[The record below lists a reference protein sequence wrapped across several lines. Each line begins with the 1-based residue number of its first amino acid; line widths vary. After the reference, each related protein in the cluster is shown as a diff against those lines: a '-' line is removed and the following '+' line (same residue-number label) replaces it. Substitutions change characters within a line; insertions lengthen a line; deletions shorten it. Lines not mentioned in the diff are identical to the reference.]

1 MVGPRAPGSR
11 TQVFAVL
18 GHPITHTLSPV
29 MHNAAFEELGLDAV
43 YLAFD
48 VGPDQVGHLLTSMQQ
63 MNFGGLN
70 LTVPLKEKVQS
81 VLTRVDPVAEAIGAV
96 NTVVFADDG
105 MVGHNTDG
113 EGFVRA
119 AGELDVELGGKRVV
133 ILGSGGAAR
142 AATLFSAR
150 AGAAEITLVAR
161 NQGAAAALVSE
172 LGVRH
177 PGVAMRA
184 VTEPGDQVA
193 AVAQGEFVVQST
205 PVGLKDGDPPIVGV
219 EAFHEG
225 QAMLDMIYHVAET
238 STMKAARS
246 AGARV
251 ANGLG
256 MLLYQG
262 ALAFTLWTG
271 RDAPIPI
278 MRAALEKEVYGP

>member
-1 MVGPRAPGSR
+1 MAGPRAPGSR

-48 VGPDQVGHLLTSMQQ
+48 VVPEDVGSILVSMQQ
-63 MNFGGLN
+63 MNFGGVN

-81 VLTRVDPVAEAIGAV
+81 VLGRVDPVAEAVGAV
-96 NTVVFADDG
+96 NTVVFSDDG

-119 AGELDVELGGKRVV
+119 AAELDVVLGGTRVV

-142 AATLFSAR
+142 AAALYSAR
-150 AGAAEITLVAR
+150 AGAADVTLVAR
-161 NQGAAAALVSE
+161 NRDAAAALVSE
-172 LGVRH
+172 LGARH
-177 PGVAMRA
+177 PEVLIRS
-184 VTEPGDQVA
+184 VTEPGDQVS
-193 AVAQGEFVVQST
+193 AVTQGEFVVQST
-205 PVGLKDGDPPIVGV
+205 PVGLKEGDPPVIGAD
-219 EAFHEG
+219 AFHEG
-225 QAMLDMIYHVAET
+225 QAVLDMIYHVAAT
-238 STMKAARS
+238 STMKAAQS

-256 MLLYQG
+256 MLLHQG
-262 ALAFTLWTG
+262 ALACTLWTG
-271 RDAPIPI
+271 RDAPVPI